1 MKIKQLLCILLLY
14 ICCSAVLTMA
24 FADSGSLSIIFNEDI
39 SYPATVPYDKV
50 ERIRLDESTVK
61 QAIEKYRLPP
71 RAGEKWNLEVNKCS
85 NPDCVLQFKER
96 NGAAGTLSYDFAGIS
111 AHGEGEKYSRASDT
125 VKAFLDEIGLVNYEY
140 PFYFCHD
147 AYLAHNTSPWHPI
160 TVEDYLSE
168 NGTYQR
174 KLWERTGGSPVL
186 VVVRFQIGEI
196 PFGTSISWTQFTDR
210 SGNGNPTPSAFFL
223 ISENGEICAAHI
235 RNPVKVIKRRESGE
249 KILPWKTVFEM
260 SRSKIENVFCGGDN
274 RSDNLT
280 LQHVELVMLTDD
292 KSITFPAWN
301 FVFEWYSPENDR
313 YLVLGLM
320 YNAFTGEQV
329 W

>member
-1 MKIKQLLCILLLY
+1 M
-14 ICCSAVLTMA
+14 
-24 FADSGSLSIIFNEDI
+24 
-39 SYPATVPYDKV
+39 
-50 ERIRLDESTVK
+50 
-61 QAIEKYRLPP
+61 
-71 RAGEKWNLEVNKCS
+71 
-85 NPDCVLQFKER
+85 
-96 NGAAGTLSYDFAGIS
+96 
-111 AHGEGEKYSRASDT
+111 
-125 VKAFLDEIGLVNYEY
+125 
-140 PFYFCHD
+140 
-147 AYLAHNTSPWHPI
+147 
-160 TVEDYLSE
+160 
-168 NGTYQR
+168 
-174 KLWERTGGSPVL
+174 RTGGSPVL